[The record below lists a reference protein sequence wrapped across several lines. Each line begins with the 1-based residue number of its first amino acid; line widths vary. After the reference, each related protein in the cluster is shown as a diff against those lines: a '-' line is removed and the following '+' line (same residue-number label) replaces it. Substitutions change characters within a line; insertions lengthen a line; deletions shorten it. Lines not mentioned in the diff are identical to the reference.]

1 MDTNMFQSDDSRK
14 YYCPILGLKVFVI
27 DSNLRCL
34 TAVSKNR
41 LQTLGYEGKW
51 Q

>member
-14 YYCPILGLKVFVI
+14 FYCPILGLKVFVL

-34 TAVSKNR
+34 TAVPNM